1 MTPNGCLGRSWPVGT
16 VAATDR
22 VAERATYAGP
32 EARRPAPAGRAPGPD
47 LLRPAC
53 RSRPLPHD
61 RPACNGSGGL
71 GQDDGELHSG
81 ATELRPSQTA
91 RQRVGGAG
99 RRHPVLPPSG
109 GRIPDRG
116 LVPEVVPSDLRA
128 LDGRYCGTGLLGRA
142 APARAARLARSVV
155 RRGGSRLESA
165 VRLARRQDGCLKGVI
180 TLGESIA

>member
-1 MTPNGCLGRSWPVGT
+1 SWPVGT
-16 VAATDR
+16 VTATDR
-22 VAERATYAGP
+22 VAEWTTYAGP

-91 RQRVGGAG
+91 RQGVGGAG
-99 RRHPVLPPSG
+99 RRHPALPPPG

-116 LVPEVVPSDLRA
+116 LYLKSFHRIYAPLTAGIVEPVFWDERLPPE
-128 LDGRYCGTGLLGRA
+128 
-142 APARAARLARSVV
+142 
-155 RRGGSRLESA
+155 RR
-165 VRLARRQDGCLKGVI
+165 
-180 TLGESIA
+180 